1 MTEAVLVGAKMHVFM
16 ENEQKL
22 IASELSST
30 TSDTELRIGVCF
42 VLSAARRSGTHDS
55 YCFSSRGSINV

>member
-42 VLSAARRSGTHDS
+42 FCLLLEEAGPMIVIAFLVVAA
-55 YCFSSRGSINV
+55 